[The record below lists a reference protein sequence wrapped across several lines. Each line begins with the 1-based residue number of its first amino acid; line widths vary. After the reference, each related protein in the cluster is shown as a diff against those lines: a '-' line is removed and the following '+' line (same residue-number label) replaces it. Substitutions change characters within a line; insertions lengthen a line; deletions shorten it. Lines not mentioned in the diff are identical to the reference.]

1 MKTLD
6 PVTLAVLNGRLVQ
19 VADEMDATLYR
30 SAFNPIIA
38 EAHDACHG
46 LYHAETGATLVQGTS
61 GLPIFV
67 GAMAFAVKAVIDKV
81 AKDAARSPP
90 PCGEGRGVGVAAS
103 EAGAASPNRTTP
115 TPNPSQQAG
124 GEQAHFVET
133 LSPGDT
139 FLFNDPYDG
148 GTHLNDIRLVRPL
161 TRGGKVF
168 VWLASVGHWLDVGG
182 NVPGNFNARATESF
196 QEGFRV
202 PPVKLVR
209 AGVLQQDIVDILAAN
224 SRVPQSN
231 WGDLN
236 GQLNALDLG
245 ERRMHALLDEYGDD
259 TILAAMAQ
267 LTARAETLMRANIA
281 ALPDGTYACDDF
293 LDNDGISDRPLRIA
307 LDLTVAGDRMTLD
320 FSRSAPPCDG
330 PLNIARST
338 TVACCYVALK
348 HLFTD
353 VPANAGCLAPIE
365 FVIPDTTLLGVRAPK
380 PVGGYTETILRVIG
394 TIFGAF
400 AKAAPERAQGSPFA
414 TINALSLAGWREH
427 GRRWVMFCFFGGG
440 LGGNPEGDGLNH
452 ANNPISTAVIP
463 PVEIL
468 ESLYPVMFTQWALR
482 PDSGGP
488 GRHRG
493 GLGAIYEIEALA
505 DGGAEVFLLGERG
518 RYPPFGVNGGGS
530 AALNRFVFDTD
541 DGEASP
547 PLVSKAADIRIRGGQ
562 RVRLETPGGGGFG
575 DPAERDPARVAR
587 DVRLGY
593 VSRAAALAMYK
604 VALHP
609 DGSLDVEATA
619 KARGRP

>member
-1 MKTLD
+1 MTALD

-19 VADEMDATLYR
+19 IADEMDATLYR

-46 LYHAETGATLVQGTS
+46 LYHAETGATLVQGTA

-81 AKDAARSPP
+81 ARD
-90 PCGEGRGVGVAAS
+90 
-103 EAGAASPNRTTP
+103 
-115 TPNPSQQAG
+115 G
-124 GEQAHFVET
+124 GLED
-133 LSPGDT
+133 GDT

-148 GTHLNDIRLVRPL
+148 GTHLNDFRLVRPL
-161 TRGGKVF
+161 MRNGKVF

-182 NVPGNFNARATESF
+182 NVPGNFNAKATESF

-202 PPVKLVR
+202 PPVKLAR
-209 AGVLQQDIVDILAAN
+209 AGVIQQDIVDILAAN

-236 GQLNALDLG
+236 GQINALDLG
-245 ERRMHALLDEYGDD
+245 ERRLHALLDEYGDE
-259 TILAAMAQ
+259 TILSALAA
-267 LTARAETLMRANIA
+267 LSARAETLMRSNIK
-281 ALPDGTYACDDF
+281 ALPDATYSYDDF
-293 LDNDGISDRPLRIA
+293 LDNDGVTDKPLRIA
-307 LDLTVAGDRMTLD
+307 LDLTISGDRMTLD

-330 PLNIARST
+330 PLNISRST

-365 FVIPDTTLLGVRAPK
+365 FVIPDTTLLGVSAPK
-380 PVGGYTETILRVIG
+380 PVGGYTETILRVIDV
-394 TIFGAF
+394 IFGAF
-400 AKAAPERAQGSPFA
+400 AKAVPERANGSPFA

-452 ANNPISTAVIP
+452 GNNPISTATIP

-468 ESLYPVMFTQWALR
+468 ESLYPIMFTQWALR
-482 PDSGGP
+482 PDSAGP
-488 GRHRG
+488 GKHRG
-493 GLGAIYEIEALA
+493 GLGAIYEVEALA

-518 RYPPFGVNGGGS
+518 KFPPFGVNGGQV
-530 AALNRFVFDTD
+530 AALNRFVYDTD
-541 DGEASP
+541 RGEATP
-547 PLVSKAADIRIRGGQ
+547 PLVSKVTDIRIRRGQ
-562 RVRLETPGGGGFG
+562 KVRLETPGGGGFG
-575 DPAERDPARVAR
+575 DPAARDPQCVVR
-587 DVRLGY
+587 DVKLGY
-593 VSRAAALAMYK
+593 VSPRAARDVYK
-604 VALHP
+604 VSLGG
-609 DGSLDVEATA
+609 DGSLDLAATA
-619 KARGRP
+619 KLRGTP

>member
-1 MKTLD
+1 MTPLD

-19 VADEMDATLYR
+19 IADEMDVTLFR

-81 AKDAARSPP
+81 
-90 PCGEGRGVGVAAS
+90 GRD
-103 EAGAASPNRTTP
+103 
-115 TPNPSQQAG
+115 G
-124 GEQAHFVET
+124 G
-133 LSPGDT
+133 LDPGDT
-139 FLFNDPYDG
+139 YLFNDPYDG
-148 GTHLNDIRLVRPL
+148 GTHLNDVRLVRPL
-161 TRGGKVF
+161 MRGGKVF
-168 VWLASVGHWLDVGG
+168 AWLASVGHWLDVGG
-182 NVPGNFNARATESF
+182 NVPGNFNAKATESF
-196 QEGFRV
+196 QEGFRI
-202 PPVKLVR
+202 PPVKLIR
-209 AGVLQQDIVDILAAN
+209 GGVIQQDIIDILAAN

-245 ERRMHALLDEYGDD
+245 ERRLHALLDEYGDE
-259 TILAAMAQ
+259 TITSALQA
-267 LTARAETLMRANIA
+267 LSARAETLMRANIL
-281 ALPDGTYACDDF
+281 ALPDGTYRCDDF
-293 LDNDGISDRPLRIA
+293 LDNDGVTDKPLAIA
-307 LDLTVAGDRMTLD
+307 LDLTIAGDRMILD

-365 FVIPDTTLLGVRAPK
+365 FVIPDTTLLGVSAPR
-380 PVGGYTETILRVIG
+380 PVGGYTETILRVIDV
-394 TIFGAF
+394 IFGAF
-400 AKAAPERAQGSPFA
+400 AKAAPERANGSPFA

-440 LGGNPEGDGLNH
+440 LGGNPETDGLNH
-452 ANNPISTAVIP
+452 GNNPISTATIP
-463 PVEIL
+463 PLVIL

-488 GRHRG
+488 GKHRG

-518 RYPPFGVNGGGS
+518 KYPPPGANGGGT
-530 AALNRFVFDTD
+530 AMLNRFVYETD
-541 DGEASP
+541 NGEATP
-547 PLVSKAADIRIRGGQ
+547 PLVSKVTDVKIRRGQ
-562 RVRLETPGGGGFG
+562 KVRLETPGGGGFG
-575 DPAERDPARVAR
+575 DPRERDPERVER

-593 VSRAAALAMYK
+593 VTREAAERDY
-604 VALHP
+604 
-609 DGSLDVEATA
+609 
-619 KARGRP
+619 KARA

>member
-1 MKTLD
+1 VRTLD

-19 VADEMDATLYR
+19 IADEMDATLFR

-81 AKDAARSPP
+81 ARD
-90 PCGEGRGVGVAAS
+90 GDLVA
-103 EAGAASPNRTTP
+103 
-115 TPNPSQQAG
+115 
-124 GEQAHFVET
+124 
-133 LSPGDT
+133 GDT

-148 GTHLNDIRLVRPL
+148 GTHLNDFRLVRPL
-161 TRGGKVF
+161 MRGGRVF
-168 VWLASVGHWLDVGG
+168 AWLASVGHWLDVGG
-182 NVPGNFNARATESF
+182 NVPGNFNAKATETF

-202 PPVKLVR
+202 PPVKLMR
-209 AGVLQQDIVDILAAN
+209 AGVLQQDIVDILATN

-236 GQLNALDLG
+236 GQINALDLG
-245 ERRMHALLDEYGDD
+245 ERRLDALLDEYGED
-259 TILAAMAQ
+259 TVRAAFA
-267 LTARAETLMRANIA
+267 LLSERAETLMRANIA
-281 ALPDGTYACDDF
+281 ALPDGTYSYDDF
-293 LDNDGISDRPLRIA
+293 LDNDGVTDRPLPIA
-307 LDLTVAGDRMTLD
+307 LDLTIAGERMTLD

-353 VPANAGCLAPIE
+353 VPANAGCLAPID
-365 FVIPDTTLLGVRAPK
+365 FVIPETTLLGVSAPR
-380 PVGGYTETILRVIG
+380 PVGGYTETILRVIDV
-394 TIFGAF
+394 IFGAF
-400 AKAAPERAQGSPFA
+400 AKAAPQRANGSPFA

-440 LGGNPEGDGLNH
+440 LGGNPQGDGLNH
-452 ANNPISTAVIP
+452 GNNPISTATIP

-493 GLGAIYEIEALA
+493 GLGAIYEIEALSP
-505 DGGAEVFLLGERG
+505 GGAEVFVLGERG
-518 RYPPFGVNGGGS
+518 KYPPFGVNGGAP
-530 AALNRFVFDTD
+530 AALNRFVYETD
-541 DGEASP
+541 AGEKTP
-547 PLVSKAADIRIRGGQ
+547 PLVSKATDIHIRQGQ
-562 RVRLETPGGGGFG
+562 KVRLETPGGGGFG
-575 DPAERDPARVAR
+575 EPATRDPREVAR

-593 VSRAAALAMYK
+593 VSCGAAERDYKVVLAADGSVDVAATAALRAG
-604 VALHP
+604 A
-609 DGSLDVEATA
+609 ATQVPA
-619 KARGRP
+619 

>member
-1 MKTLD
+1 MKALD

-19 VADEMDATLYR
+19 IADEMDATLYR

-46 LYHAETGATLVQGTS
+46 LYHAETGATLVQGNS

-81 AKDAARSPP
+81 ARD
-90 PCGEGRGVGVAAS
+90 GGL
-103 EAGAASPNRTTP
+103 EAG
-115 TPNPSQQAG
+115 
-124 GEQAHFVET
+124 
-133 LSPGDT
+133 DT
-139 FLFNDPYDG
+139 YLFNDPYDG
-148 GTHLNDIRLVRPL
+148 GTHLNDVRLVRPL
-161 TRGGKVF
+161 MRAGKVF
-168 VWLASVGHWLDVGG
+168 AWLASVGHWLDVGG
-182 NVPGNFNARATESF
+182 NVPGNFNAKATESF
-196 QEGFRV
+196 QEGFRI

-209 AGVLQQDIVDILAAN
+209 HGAIQQDIIDILAAN

-245 ERRMHALLDEYGDD
+245 ERRLTALLDEYGDA
-259 TILAAMAQ
+259 TIAAALAA
-267 LTARAETLMRANIA
+267 LSRRAETLMRTNIA
-281 ALPDGTYACDDF
+281 ALPDGTYSCEDF
-293 LDNDGISDRPLRIA
+293 LDNDGVTDTPLKIA
-307 LDLTVAGDRMTLD
+307 LDLTISGETMTLD

-330 PLNIARST
+330 PLNIARAT

-365 FVIPDTTLLGVRAPK
+365 FVIPATTLLGVSAPR
-380 PVGGYTETILRVIG
+380 PVGGYTETILRVID

-400 AKAAPERAQGSPFA
+400 AKAAPERANGSPFA
-414 TINALSLAGWREH
+414 TINALSLAGWRAH

-440 LGGNPEGDGLNH
+440 LGGNPESDGLNH
-452 ANNPISTAVIP
+452 GNNPISTATIP
-463 PVEIL
+463 PLEIL
-468 ESLYPVMFTQWALR
+468 ESLYPVLFTQWALR

-518 RYPPFGVNGGGS
+518 KYPPPGANGGGA
-530 AALNRFVFDTD
+530 AALNRFVYQTD
-541 DGEASP
+541 HGEATP
-547 PLVSKAADIRIRGGQ
+547 PLVSKVTDIKIKRGQ
-562 RVRLETPGGGGFG
+562 KVRLETPGGGGFG
-575 DPAERDPARVAR
+575 DPATREAVRVAR

-593 VSRAAALAMYK
+593 VSRMAAERDYHVTFDAA
-604 VALHP
+604 
-609 DGSLDVEATA
+609 GDV
-619 KARGRP
+619 KARA